1 MPCLAACC
9 LRGSAAIWQS
19 AARPPQRV
27 STMSTVSKLSRQLRC
42 LVDSTYRRAWRSF
55 RHLPRIDYRTVVDAG
70 ANRGSFA
77 DALLQL
83 HKIDRLVAV
92 EALPHLAE
100 HLRNH
105 YQGRPGI
112 SVVAAALAD
121 KNGEA
126 TFEVNRFEDS
136 SSLLKIDPRNSAW
149 FALDLAVR
157 QTITVPTVSL
167 PELLAREK
175 LERVDLLKL
184 DLQGAE
190 RLVLTGGAAV
200 LDRVRVV
207 FSEVLFERLYED
219 AWLFWETND
228 FLKQH
233 GFRLCGLSNVVHS
246 TDGDILQANAT
257 FRKPDATQA
266 VC

>member
-1 MPCLAACC
+1 M
-9 LRGSAAIWQS
+9 
-19 AARPPQRV
+19 
-27 STMSTVSKLSRQLRC
+27 MSPVSKLSRQLRC
-42 LVDSTYRRAWRSF
+42 LVDPTYRRAWRSF

-83 HKIDRLVAV
+83 HPIDRLVAV
-92 EALPHLAE
+92 EALPHLAD
-100 HLRNH
+100 HLRHH

-112 SVVAAALAD
+112 SVVAGALAD

-136 SSLLKIDPRNSAW
+136 SSLLKINPRNSTW
-149 FALDLAVR
+149 FALDLAVH
-157 QTITVPTVSL
+157 QTITVPTWSL
-167 PELLAREK
+167 PELFARER
-175 LERVDLLKL
+175 LGRVDLLKL

-190 RLVLTGGAAV
+190 RLVLTGGVPV

-207 FSEVLFERLYED
+207 YSEVLFEPLYEG

-228 FLKQH
+228 FLKQL
-233 GFRLCGLSNVVHS
+233 GFKLCGLSNVVHS
-246 TDGDILQANAT
+246 TDGDLLQANAT
-257 FRKPDATQA
+257 FRRPDATSPA
-266 VC
+266 R